1 MPRKPKVTETPA
13 QTPWENGGISGVVP
27 PDGLTEAVNQQT
39 TAEKLIASVQRRAM
53 FTRRRKP

>member
-13 QTPWENGGISGVVP
+13 QKPWESGGISGVVP

-39 TAEKLIASVQRRAM
+39 TADKLMDSIRRSAQ
-53 FTRRRKP
+53 FARRRKT